1 MLVRYGRLD
10 GLKRRSVRKRVARL
24 LADRGRLAD
33 EEVDAVTEIA
43 SPAEGKHRRAG
54 HNVIRFAS
62 PDERYTV
69 LAGVLEVLSRER
81 PVVLVADDVHY
92 GADAL
97 GFCLHLQ
104 RAVGRELPIL
114 VVMTARDDLLV
125 ERVAER
131 ELVDALL
138 DGGARVATLAAPML
152 RDADPGD
159 PNVVKVV
166 ASAAGHA
173 LYFSRRA
180 IPYEGPWLRHLGIY
194 GFTPDA
200 LRWCTTAAE
209 GHLAASED
217 LEQLRWLEAGARIH
231 LGVVDEAAASVDTEE
246 QLTILRRRLASG
258 EISSPPQ
265 PT

>member
-1 MLVRYGRLD
+1 MPGDPRPLEPLQTSGGVVAVVPVRLGSRRFPRKALADLD
-10 GLKRRSVRKRVARL
+10 GLPVVEHVRRRALAAGSVDRVVVAAADDEVVQVIRAHGGEVLHTGAARSGSQRVALAIDGMEPAPRL
-24 LADRGRLAD
+24 VVNVQGDQPLLDPAH
-33 EEVDAVTEIA
+33 VDAV
-43 SPAEGKHRRAG
+43 
-54 HNVIRFAS
+54 V
-62 PDERYTV
+62 
-69 LAGVLEVLSRER
+69 
-81 PVVLVADDVHY
+81 
-92 GADAL
+92 
-97 GFCLHLQ
+97 
-104 RAVGRELPIL
+104 
-114 VVMTARDDLLV
+114 
-125 ERVAER
+125 
-131 ELVDALL
+131 ALL

-200 LRWCTTAAE
+200 LRWCTTAPE

-231 LGVVDEAAASVDTEE
+231 LGVVDEAAGSVDTEE

-265 PT
+265 ST